1 MATSHT
7 PTASSG
13 DEDLRFLAEIVA
25 ILTAE
30 RKSKGITLR
39 ELGADTGYN
48 WGQHSRA
55 ERGLTQ
61 PSFALLC
68 KWCRALGL
76 DFVDVA
82 QRVRDERRLDPEN

>member
-1 MATSHT
+1 MATLRT
-7 PTASSG
+7 PPASDG
-13 DEDLRFLAEIVA
+13 DEDSRFLAEIVA
-25 ILTAE
+25 ILATE
-30 RKSKGITLR
+30 RQSKGITLR
-39 ELGADTGYN
+39 ELGRYTGYN

-82 QRVRDERRLDPEN
+82 KRVRDFRRVDP

>member
-1 MATSHT
+1 MAISHT
-7 PTASSG
+7 PTAPDG
-13 DEDLRFLAEIVA
+13 DEDLRFLADIVA
-25 ILTAE
+25 ILATE
-30 RKSKGITLR
+30 RQSKGITLR
-39 ELGADTGYN
+39 DLGRYTGYS

-82 QRVRDERRLDPEN
+82 QRVREDRRVDP

>member
-7 PTASSG
+7 PTALDG
-13 DEDLRFLAEIVA
+13 DQDLRFLVEIVE
-25 ILTAE
+25 ILSTE
-30 RKSKGITLR
+30 RESKGISLR

-48 WGQHSRA
+48 SGYLSRA

-61 PSFALLC
+61 PGVVSLC
-68 KWCRALGL
+68 KWSRALGL

-82 QRVRDERRLDPEN
+82 KQAKRRLEP

>member
-1 MATSHT
+1 MATPHDSPAT
-7 PTASSG
+7 DG
-13 DEDLRFLAEIVA
+13 DEDLRFLAAIVA
-25 ILTAE
+25 ILATE
-30 RKSKGITLR
+30 RQSKGITLR

-82 QRVRDERRLDPEN
+82 QRVRDERRLDP